1 MNVMDEQLEA
11 MTSHVE
17 ENIEMLDVASD
28 QYKVCI

>member
-1 MNVMDEQLEA
+1 MSVMDEQLEA

>member
-1 MNVMDEQLEA
+1 

-28 QYKVCI
+28 QYKVSQFDVWSMYS